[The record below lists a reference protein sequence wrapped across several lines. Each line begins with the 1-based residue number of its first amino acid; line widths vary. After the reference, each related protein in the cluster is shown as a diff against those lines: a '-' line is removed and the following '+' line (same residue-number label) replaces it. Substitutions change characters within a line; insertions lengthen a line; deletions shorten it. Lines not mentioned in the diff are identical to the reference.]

1 MLSVENI
8 DVLINACD
16 AAMDI
21 NQLTAKIPFWV
32 LYLIAA
38 CITVFDLVF
47 TYIFLSEHARAY
59 EGNPVHAFFAGV
71 FGLEYFLFL
80 IPVALV
86 TFYAIAKFGGWLIQ
100 YLDKRTQINGENYVL
115 VIISLFTFP
124 NFLFNELFLAL
135 FGTQLAISG
144 INLALVVGVVLVLG
158 YILLAELADRKAKKD
173 ASKSS
178 VV

>member
-1 MLSVENI
+1 MFE
-8 DVLINACD
+8 VLINACD

-32 LYLIAA
+32 LYLI
-38 CITVFDLVF
+38 
-47 TYIFLSEHARAY
+47 
-59 EGNPVHAFFAGV
+59 
-71 FGLEYFLFL
+71 
-80 IPVALV
+80 ALV

-100 YLDKRTQINGENYVL
+100 YLDKRTQINGENHVL